1 MTLEKLRAY
10 CPNKFTV
17 LQGENFPPR
26 LIRSSKSE
34 NIPGQFCPVP
44 ADITLPPD
52 KQGTSRAFFYS
63 QEHIRLYTLDP
74 SIIAVGANFYCS
86 RIFISKLH
94 LNLPLNFRLDGISH
108 PPD

>member
-1 MTLEKLRAY
+1 MSSLSRERYKPQEYTTTKEKLRAY
-10 CPNKFTV
+10 RPNKFTV

-44 ADITLPPD
+44 VDITLPPD

-63 QEHIRLYTLDP
+63 
-74 SIIAVGANFYCS
+74 
-86 RIFISKLH
+86 
-94 LNLPLNFRLDGISH
+94 
-108 PPD
+108 